1 MNKTNSS
8 KKYELPFIK
17 VTLNGKKNETTHI
30 LRKVN
35 NSKKMINNE
44 VEQLLLSGFNGTLED
59 FNKIYRLK
67 EIVRKKK
74 PKFLF
79 KFDNALLFKSDVL
92 QGPIKLTKTKEFSFM
107 NRSKDRMANM
117 LTLLN
122 NYNKKNDNNN
132 SHSFEKNKNKATFDI
147 KNSSTQ
153 FLEYKNKTQTNNKY
167 INREFII
174 NHQKEKLQKINNIR
188 RILCLKSR
196 NISIDDKSFQK
207 SQKSFSN
214 KDISIKEY
222 EENKEPKK
230 DNFQKVIQILKRPKK
245 LKKSYS
251 KKINKIFKK
260 YIKEKNEDKQL
271 KSILDPLRTGFKSNL
286 KEVQKIEGKDR
297 QNIWMKK
304 STANIISF
312 GNAFQIMDDSD
323 FYKGHKRI
331 ISVYPGIE
339 KEANLLVPINKK
351 RDESLIDKL
360 ENNERKIK
368 YIVHDSEAIL
378 RIIKSKA
385 KSIKPSKSQAL
396 FYKKKI

>member
-1 MNKTNSS
+1 
-8 KKYELPFIK
+8 
-17 VTLNGKKNETTHI
+17 
-30 LRKVN
+30 
-35 NSKKMINNE
+35 MINNE
-44 VEQLLLSGFNGTLED
+44 VEQLLLSGFNGTLDD
-59 FNKIYRLK
+59 FYKIYGRK
-67 EIVRKKK
+67 EIVKKKK
-74 PKFLF
+74 PKFSF
-79 KFDNALLFKSDVL
+79 KFVNTLLYKSDVL
-92 QGPIKLTKTKEFSFM
+92 QGPIKLTKTKEFNFM
-107 NRSKDRMANM
+107 NRSKDRIANM

-122 NYNKKNDNNN
+122 NYTKKKEISD
-132 SHSFEKNKNKATFDI
+132 SHSFEKNKNKVSSDL

-153 FLEYKNKTQTNNKY
+153 FVESKNKSLSNNKY

-188 RILCLKSR
+188 KILCLKSR
-196 NISIDDKSFQK
+196 NISIDDKSFHN
-207 SQKSFSN
+207 SFSN
-214 KDISIKEY
+214 KDISIKEC
-222 EENKEPKK
+222 EENKDSNK
-230 DNFQKVIQILKRPKK
+230 DNLIKVIRILKKPKQ
-245 LKKSYS
+245 LKKSNT
-251 KKINKIFKK
+251 KKINNIFKK

-286 KEVQKIEGKDR
+286 KEVQKIEGKDK

-323 FYKGHKRI
+323 FYREHKRI

-339 KEANLLVPINKK
+339 KEANLLVPINIK

-360 ENNERKIK
+360 QNNERKIR
-368 YIVHDSEAIL
+368 YIVHDSDAIL

-385 KSIKPSKSQAL
+385 KSIKPSKSQVL